1 MLLLV
6 NMIFPT
12 HEHALGNTNGE
23 KFSYPNF
30 FVRYS
35 RREVNSKL

>member
-12 HEHALGNTNGE
+12 HEHALENTNGE
-23 KFSYPNF
+23 KFSYPHF
-30 FVRYS
+30 FCAIQS
-35 RREVNSKL
+35 SGS

>member
-30 FVRYS
+30 FCAIQS
-35 RREVNSKL
+35 SGS